1 LSKRRKYV
9 GPTDE
14 KTIGKRL
21 REARLR
27 RGLMQVQLAE
37 ALGIDQSL
45 ISEYERGVVR
55 VHGSLLAGLAKT
67 LKVSADE
74 VLGLKTQ
81 RTNGSAELDPRFF
94 RRLQQIRRLA
104 KRDKQALLRSI
115 DNFLKGAR
123 ISDDSARR

>member
-14 KTIGKRL
+14 TTIGRRL

-45 ISEYERGVVR
+45 ISEYERGVIR

-74 VLGLKTQ
+74 ILGLKAQ
-81 RTNGSAELDPRFF
+81 RGNGSAELDPRFF
-94 RRLQQIRRLA
+94 RRLQQIKKLS

-115 DNFLKGAR
+115 DNFLKGAGA
-123 ISDDSARR
+123 SMA

>member
-1 LSKRRKYV
+1 MSKRRKYV

-14 KTIGKRL
+14 TTIGRRL

-45 ISEYERGVVR
+45 ISEYERGVIR

-74 VLGLKTQ
+74 ILGLKAQ
-81 RTNGSAELDPRFF
+81 RGNGSAELDPRFL
-94 RRLQQIRRLA
+94 RRLQQIKKLS

-115 DNFLKGAR
+115 DNFLKGAGA
-123 ISDDSARR
+123 SMA